1 MSQKTHGIHKFFS
14 FPLVYSLTQKIM
26 SGEKKRETIVKK
38 IVKKNSTVLDIGCG
52 TGKIIEALPNVN
64 YYGYDIS
71 EVYINYA
78 KKKYNKPNIKFFRK
92 KFTSAD
98 LKKLPKFDYVLLF
111 GILHHLGDIEVKKLL
126 FLIKKILKK
135 GGLILTCDPVY
146 VKNQNFL
153 AKFLIDNDVGEN
165 IRFANGYIDII
176 KKIFRKTTYRVVQQN
191 ILPYNWFISK
201 IFKS

>member
-1 MSQKTHGIHKFFS
+1 MSQKIHGIYKFFS

-26 SGEKKRETIVKK
+26 SAEKKREKIVKN

-52 TGKIIEALPNVN
+52 TGKIIEALPHIN
-64 YYGYDIS
+64 YYGFDIS
-71 EVYINYA
+71 KIYINYA
-78 KKKYNKPNIKFFRK
+78 KKKYNKPNIKFFCK
-92 KFTSAD
+92 KFTSSD

-111 GILHHLGDIEVKKLL
+111 GIMHHLSDIEVKKLF

-135 GGLILTCDPVY
+135 GGLVLTCDPVY
-146 VKNQNFL
+146 VKNQNFF

-165 IRFANGYIDII
+165 VRFAKEYVNII
-176 KKIFRKTTYRVVQQN
+176 NKIFNKIIYQVDQQN